1 MVYGLRP
8 EKLAALQGGEIRK
21 FTRLRDL
28 QLREGKTGDRE
39 CRWWTIQ
46 RLNKFIIKSFSF

>member
-46 RLNKFIIKSFSF
+46 RVNKFIIKSYSF